1 MRTETTARRVALGAI
16 AWVVAAGAAFAQN
29 PVSEFSQIATRV
41 RVGETVYVTD
51 SAGREHK
58 GMLFD
63 LSASQLVLESGG
75 KRLDFPASEVAGISW
90 RAPDPL
96 RNGALIGMGIG
107 AGLVGIFVLTDCSG
121 CGPYVFGAMA
131 VYGGIGA
138 AIGTGIDAITPGKK
152 VRVYKGAGDK
162 PAASL
167 SFSPILS
174 PRRKGLAATVRF

>member
-1 MRTETTARRVALGAI
+1 MRTGTAARHAALGAV
-16 AWVVAAGAAFAQN
+16 AWLLAATGTFAQT
-29 PVSEFSQIATRV
+29 PVSDFGQISTRV

-51 SAGREHK
+51 SAGREHR

-75 KRLDFPASEVAGISW
+75 KRQDFPAGQVAAISW

-107 AGLVGIFVLTDCSG
+107 AGSVGILALTDCSG
-121 CGPYVFGAMA
+121 CGPYVLGAMA

-162 PAASL
+162 PAAALSL
-167 SFSPILS
+167 APILS
-174 PRRKGLAATVRF
+174 ARRKGLAATVRF